1 MSPTLVL
8 RAELED
14 DPLGRG
20 YSAMTD
26 DQVIEAI
33 NEPNRPA
40 PLRPIPSAELLGWSS
55 AGANTAGAAS
65 DKARNQRLAD
75 AAASGSPA
83 VAGVADAALVLLRRD
98 GDLDVTKYADA
109 IALLVSGSVFVQAE
123 ADELTALATPPEISR
138 GVELHIGIVGIGLVT
153 NARRV

>member
-8 RAELED
+8 RAELDD

-20 YSAMTD
+20 YSSMSD
-26 DQVIEAI
+26 DQIIASI

-75 AAASGSPA
+75 AAASASPA
-83 VAGVADAALVLLRRD
+83 VAGVADAALVLLSRD
-98 GDLDVTKYADA
+98 GDLDVTKYAGA
-109 IALLVSGSVFVQAE
+109 IALLVSGSVLVQAE

-138 GVELHIGIVGIGLVT
+138 AAELGLPNVGIGLVQ
-153 NARRV
+153 NARA

>member
-1 MSPTLVL
+1 MSATLVL
-8 RAELED
+8 RAELDD

-20 YSAMTD
+20 YSSMSD
-26 DQVIEAI
+26 DQLIASI

-83 VAGVADAALVLLRRD
+83 VAGVADAALVLLSRD
-98 GDLDVTKYADA
+98 GDLDVTKYASA
-109 IALLVSGSVFVQAE
+109 IALLVSGSVLVQAE
-123 ADELTALATPPEISR
+123 SDELTALATSPEISR
-138 GVELHIGIVGIGLVT
+138 AAELSLPVVGIGLVQ
-153 NARRV
+153 NARA

>member
-1 MSPTLVL
+1 MSPTLIL
-8 RAELED
+8 RAELDD
-14 DPLGRG
+14 DPLGRD
-20 YSAMTD
+20 YSAMSD
-26 DQVIEAI
+26 AEVIASI

-83 VAGVADAALVLLRRD
+83 VAGVADAALVLLSRD

-109 IALLVSGSVFVQAE
+109 IAVLVSGSVLVQAE

-138 GVELHIGIVGIGLVT
+138 ASELSLPVVGIGLVT
-153 NARRV
+153 NARA

>member
-1 MSPTLVL
+1 MSATLVL
-8 RAELED
+8 RAELDD

-20 YSAMTD
+20 YSSMSD
-26 DQVIEAI
+26 DQLIASI

-83 VAGVADAALVLLRRD
+83 VAGVADAALVLLSRD
-98 GDLDVTKYADA
+98 GGLDVTKYADA
-109 IALLVSGSVFVQAE
+109 IAVLVSGSVLVQEE

-138 GVELHIGIVGIGLVT
+138 AAELSLPVVGIGLVQ
-153 NARRV
+153 NARA

>member
-1 MSPTLVL
+1 MSPTSVL
-8 RAELED
+8 RSELLD

-26 DQVIEAI
+26 DEVIGSI
-33 NEPNRPA
+33 NDPNRPA

-55 AGANTAGAAS
+55 AGSGTAGAAS
-65 DKARNQRLAD
+65 DKARNQRLAE

-83 VAGVADAALVLLRRD
+83 VAGVADAALVLLNRD
-98 GDLDVTKYADA
+98 AELDVTKYAAA
-109 IALLVSGSVFVQAE
+109 IALLVSGSVLVQAE

-138 GVELHIGIVGIGLVT
+138 AAELSLPAIGIGLVQ
-153 NARRV
+153 NARA

>member
-8 RAELED
+8 RSELDD

-26 DQVIEAI
+26 DQVIESI
-33 NEPNRPA
+33 NERDRAA

-75 AAASGSPA
+75 AASNASPA
-83 VAGVADAALVLLRRD
+83 VAGVADAALVLLSRD
-98 GDLDVTKYADA
+98 GDLDVTKYASA
-109 IALLVSGSVFVQAE
+109 IALLVSGSVLVQAE
-123 ADELTALATPPEISR
+123 ADQLTALATPPEISR
-138 GVELHIGIVGIGLVT
+138 AAELSLPVVGIGLVQ
-153 NARRV
+153 NARA